1 MKSPSK
7 SPSACSASWLA
18 TAAAIL
24 TIAAAGCAAT
34 HGSRPPTPTPLNTL
48 GPALFEANLAAATA
62 YALTRHPEAS
72 GAVRAAS
79 EVICAAAVRTNLSPA
94 ALLQAVTPYLRD
106 NPQADLIVRFAIADY
121 TAVHNALIQGA
132 SGVPPEAPSQYLEA
146 LCRAFTTALAFAP
159 PPPAPGAIGP
169 PTEPQ
174 GFILK

>member
-1 MKSPSK
+1 MSPAPRSR
-7 SPSACSASWLA
+7 ACNAFSLA

-24 TIAAAGCAAT
+24 TIAAAGCATT
-34 HGSRPPTPTPLNTL
+34 HGSRPPTPLNAL
-48 GPALFEANLAAATA
+48 GPALFEANLAAAA
-62 YALTRHPEAS
+62 GYALTRHPEAS

-94 ALLQAVTPYLRD
+94 ELLQAVTPYIRD

-121 TAVHNALIQGA
+121 TAVHNALIQAGDTNR
-132 SGVPPEAPSQYLEA
+132 PPQYLEA

-159 PPPAPGAIGP
+159 PPPTPGAVGP
-169 PTEPQ
+169 PPAPP